1 MTTPRIDHLTVA
13 TDGACS
19 GNPGPAG
26 WAWVDEHGNWRNGSL
41 LRSTNQATE
50 LLGLLNAVRDHQHV
64 ENLIIEI
71 DSAYAMN
78 TYDSWMDGHKARGW
92 HTGAGKPTS
101 NVEIISAMIDARDAR
116 RAAGLP
122 PVRLVKVKGHAYGK
136 HPLNDAADD
145 RATNASARARRGTET
160 EERGTHLSIAAG
172 AITRASTPP
181 GRS

>member
-1 MTTPRIDHLTVA
+1 MTTPLIEHLTVA

-26 WAWVDEHGNWRNGSL
+26 WAWVDEHGAWKNGSL
-41 LRSTNQATE
+41 ARSTNQAAE
-50 LLGLLNAVRDHQHV
+50 LLGLLNAVRDHLHV
-64 ENLIIEI
+64 QNLIVEI

-78 TYDSWMDGHKARGW
+78 TYLSWMDGHRKRGW

-116 RAAGLP
+116 HAAGLP
-122 PVRLVKVKGHAYGK
+122 PVRLVKVKGHAGGL

-145 RATNASARARRGTET
+145 RATAASARSRAGQVGERAGTGLAVAT
-160 EERGTHLSIAAG
+160 G
-172 AITRASTPP
+172 AITRA
-181 GRS
+181 